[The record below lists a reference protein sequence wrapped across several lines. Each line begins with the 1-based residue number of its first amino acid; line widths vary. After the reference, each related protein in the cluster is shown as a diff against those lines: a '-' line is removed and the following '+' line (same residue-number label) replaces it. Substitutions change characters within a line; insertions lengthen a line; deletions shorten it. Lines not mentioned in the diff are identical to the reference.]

1 MAADGGAVRVVTAP
15 QGPGQSSGDRAYSI
29 RAVDRVCD
37 ILDLLQRALGT
48 TSLAQVAEYTGL
60 PKSSAFRYLL
70 SLEARHYVQRE
81 PGSGEYRA
89 GTALL
94 PLRTHRFEML
104 RQQAVPYLE
113 QLRAQFDE
121 TLNLAILDRGRIQ
134 YLEIVES
141 LRSVRL
147 AVRPGALD
155 PIHSTSLGKAIA
167 STLTPERVR
176 AILAVEG
183 MARLT
188 PHTITDPDA
197 FLRELDRVRNQ
208 GYAVDDGENEPDGR
222 CVAVP
227 VPVQGLLAGL
237 SLSAPTARLPL
248 ARVPQIAR
256 ALRESAERLA
266 VELGAPTA

>member
-1 MAADGGAVRVVTAP
+1 MTAA
-15 QGPGQSSGDRAYSI
+15 QGPGQDSGERPYSI

-37 ILDLLQRALGT
+37 ILDLLQRAPGT
-48 TSLAQVAEYTGL
+48 TSLAQVAEHTGL

-70 SLEARHYVQRE
+70 SLEARRYVQRE

-113 QLRAQFDE
+113 QLRARFDE

-147 AVRPGALD
+147 AVRPGSCRPD
-155 PIHSTSLGKAIA
+155 PLH
-167 STLTPERVR
+167 
-176 AILAVEG
+176 LARQG
-183 MARLT
+183 
-188 PHTITDPDA
+188 
-197 FLRELDRVRNQ
+197 DRVHAAGGAGPRDPRGGGDGEADAAHGHRPRHVPARAGPDPPQ

-227 VPVQGLLAGL
+227 VRVQGLQAGL

-248 ARVPQIAR
+248 ARLPEIAR
-256 ALRESAERLA
+256 ALREAAERLA
-266 VELGAPTA
+266 VELGAPSA